1 MIFSTICNIVTLIA
15 FGITLYQLFAVK
27 KIAIETKKELNRIDT
42 IVDIGKCNEIIK
54 DVPVFLKSQR
64 IDHALSKLR
73 EVRDMIVR
81 FKVYLSKL
89 EDSDSLKN
97 YYYNKIDSQLDVLK
111 SSISDIEKKSSNP
124 QSLNVTVLSEKFDV
138 LSALI
143 VEIQAHLST
152 KSTQ

>member
-1 MIFSTICNIVTLIA
+1 
-15 FGITLYQLFAVK
+15 
-27 KIAIETKKELNRIDT
+27 
-42 IVDIGKCNEIIK
+42 
-54 DVPVFLKSQR
+54 
-64 IDHALSKLR
+64 
-73 EVRDMIVR
+73 MIVR